1 MKTLLKKKTG
11 LLMATLVVFGV
22 MAGTTRAFADG
33 SAETVKQDRQGGIGE
48 YQSHDKYT
56 EIDMQEPIIPDAEL
70 HVYSV
75 KDDNGSPAATT
86 TITYKNSLGVFP
98 QLTGVREYKAIA
110 KEGWIFKNW
119 TYEQFF
125 NGKDYENYKD
135 PAGGVSSFS
144 ETHNSN
150 KTPYT
155 SGNVISVNRTGTIGE
170 TVFSKRIYKV
180 YANLNPTIKAT
191 AGEGGSITS
200 AGTTEVSYGGN
211 QKYDFTANKGYVI
224 ASLKID
230 GVEQTVKPAASG
242 SYEFNAVKSPHTI
255 EVSFVKAKESVPM
268 PKLKPRL
275 KTPAPKP
282 QPETLAPKPQSE
294 TPAPKPEP
302 KTPAP
307 NSEPETLAPNSEP
320 EKRIGMLPKTGE
332 SASYAGLIAA
342 LGFSIAG
349 LAILRKKKMMEENNQ

>member
-1 MKTLLKKKTG
+1 M
-11 LLMATLVVFGV
+11 
-22 MAGTTRAFADG
+22 
-33 SAETVKQDRQGGIGE
+33 
-48 YQSHDKYT
+48 
-56 EIDMQEPIIPDAEL
+56 
-70 HVYSV
+70 
-75 KDDNGSPAATT
+75 
-86 TITYKNSLGVFP
+86 
-98 QLTGVREYKAIA
+98 
-110 KEGWIFKNW
+110 
-119 TYEQFF
+119 
-125 NGKDYENYKD
+125 
-135 PAGGVSSFS
+135 
-144 ETHNSN
+144 
-150 KTPYT
+150 
-155 SGNVISVNRTGTIGE
+155 ISVNRTGTIGE

-191 AGEGGSITS
+191 VGEGGSITD

-211 QKYDFTANKGYVI
+211 QKYDFTTNEGYVI

-255 EVSFVKAKESVPM
+255 EVSFVKAKDSVPM

-275 KTPAPKP
+275 KTPAPKPKPETLAPKP

-302 KTPAP
+302 ETLAP
-307 NSEPETLAPNSEP
+307 NSEPETSAPKSQPETPASNPEP

-332 SASYAGLIAA
+332 SASYAGLLAA

-349 LAILRKKKMMEENNQ
+349 LAILRKKKMMEENNK